1 MYDRAA
7 LRDIKQQ
14 VPAVKKREQVKSESH
29 IIHVRIELLIKIK
42 TYKSGNEFIKQ
53 KKKLYKKQSKL
64 HVPRLDG
71 IAGVQV
77 PKVHAKLFCVC

>member
-1 MYDRAA
+1 MYDRVA

-14 VPAVKKREQVKSESH
+14 VPAVKEREQVKSESH

-71 IAGVQV
+71 IA
-77 PKVHAKLFCVC
+77 